1 MTACIVSGNV
11 ARPDSAMSL
20 RRLRAC
26 GLIRAAPTLVCS
38 SILGT
43 GRWTAPA
50 CPETRW
56 SETSAGWREAGVSV
70 VGGLQCGGWDVAAV
84 LVEAAVG
91 EPVDPLGGGDLDV
104 VDGLP
109 WPSGLDQFGL
119 VEAVLTRATGLSDPV

>member
-56 SETSAGWREAGVSV
+56 CETSAGWREAGVSV
-70 VGGLQCGGWDVAAV
+70 VGGLQCGGGWHESGRD
-84 LVEAAVG
+84 G
-91 EPVDPLGGGDLDV
+91 DEPVTALNRLRNRAAHHEHLLGEEVTARHRQL
-104 VDGLP
+104 LA
-109 WPSGLDQFGL
+109 F
-119 VEAVLTRATGLSDPV
+119 